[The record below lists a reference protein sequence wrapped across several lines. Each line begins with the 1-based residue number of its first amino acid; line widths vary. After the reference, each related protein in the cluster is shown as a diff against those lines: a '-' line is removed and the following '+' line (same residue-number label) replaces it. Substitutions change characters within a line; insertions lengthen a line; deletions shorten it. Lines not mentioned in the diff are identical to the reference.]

1 MKTYTHEI
9 HQLFQENQTMNNAT
23 EVSDKNLGYG
33 FLAGMVLLGF
43 LVL

>member
-1 MKTYTHEI
+1 MKLIYYFDKTNI
-9 HQLFQENQTMNNAT
+9 NNAT
-23 EVSDKNLGYG
+23 EVSDKNIGYG